1 MLKAIIFDLD
11 GTIIDTETAWYVALN
26 ELYQEHGVELSLE
39 LYSTCIGTDLTAFNP
54 YEYLITELKVQ
65 VDPQEFKDKVRQ
77 RYDHLMTKEQ
87 IRPGVRDYLEQ
98 ARAAGIKLA
107 VASSSNREWVERHLQ
122 QLGVLDY
129 FDAIR
134 TADDVRKVKPDP
146 ELYQQAIAALG
157 VEPQE
162 AIAVEDSPNGARAAA
177 AAGLHCL
184 VVPNTITS
192 TLPFDLPHRR
202 VNSLTDLA
210 FDKLLSNPFT
220 ITHN

>member
-54 YEYLITELKVQ
+54 YEYLITELHVQ
-65 VDPQEFKDKVRQ
+65 VDPDEFKNKVRQ

-129 FDAIR
+129 FDVIR

-192 TLPFDLPHRR
+192 TLQFDLPHQR
-202 VNSLTDLA
+202 VTSLTDLA
-210 FDKLLSNPFT
+210 FGELLSNPFT
-220 ITHN
+220 NTHH